1 MYNVRMI
8 CPDWDILDLIFSDRD
23 GGSIALRSDC
33 TQANNLVLQALEDE
47 PFNSLQSQLPASTG
61 PFGFTQTS
69 PTLLLQAG
77 PSQYYDSTHVH
88 RAVRLETHSV
98 SDRHNRRATDDAESI
113 LSKATQGFLNSEAE
127 WRNRKDQN
135 RRETRQYR

>member
-1 MYNVRMI
+1 MDTRSHQTTSRNEDAPPLRRYQGRYIINHAPASRRADAERDVMYNVRMI

-69 PTLLLQAG
+69 PTLLLQ
-77 PSQYYDSTHVH
+77 V
-88 RAVRLETHSV
+88 
-98 SDRHNRRATDDAESI
+98 
-113 LSKATQGFLNSEAE
+113 
-127 WRNRKDQN
+127 
-135 RRETRQYR
+135 